1 MTVIFRLPINFNAN
15 RKRDFTTEFRNL
27 AKRLLAVVLLTIK
40 IFIMKIDFTK
50 LLNGFYPLEVEME
63 MINWFLKT
71 GNKFDEH
78 VGNWTVDGISKQMF
92 DYSANSNNCKF
103 PFPIKCSNF
112 IGNSSYNFNVLKG
125 FISNCLFNAIIKHPL
140 KPVFKWREFEKIQL
154 GKYRMLNFNLDYPKQ
169 EEKHEKL
176 QGIYCGILKLKEI
189 INTPLKKEFFHPD
202 YTERIDPKIIDVVLF
217 TNGNGYVFEYEFSFS
232 NFNYEHGWNKQICQ
246 KEGESIACFLNRVF
260 KEIDL
265 VSDVE

>member
-1 MTVIFRLPINFNAN
+1 
-15 RKRDFTTEFRNL
+15 
-27 AKRLLAVVLLTIK
+27 
-40 IFIMKIDFTK
+40 MKIDFTK

-125 FISNCLFNAIIKHPL
+125 FISNCLFNAIIKYPL

-176 QGIYCGILKLKEI
+176 QGIYWGILKLKEI

-246 KEGESIACFLNRVF
+246 KEGESIAYFLNRVF